1 MRWIVVRSAWRTSCF
16 CEDATAKSG
25 SAVDEYDK
33 VAVSFYRRGVN
44 GACYVGGESYAYFL
58 VVCGRLVWFGSSF
71 SVFAT

>member
-1 MRWIVVRSAWRTSCF
+1 MKADLMSKWSICMLLLAASANISRI
-16 CEDATAKSG
+16 
-25 SAVDEYDK
+25 VDEYDK

-44 GACYVGGESYAYFL
+44 GACYVGGESYAYFV